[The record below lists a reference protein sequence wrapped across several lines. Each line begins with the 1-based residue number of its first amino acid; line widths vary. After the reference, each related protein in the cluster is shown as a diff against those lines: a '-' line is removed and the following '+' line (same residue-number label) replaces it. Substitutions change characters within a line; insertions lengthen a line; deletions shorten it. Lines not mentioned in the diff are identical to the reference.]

1 MYSRAAGGE
10 GTVRMTAL
18 TESLVDAKDGTVK
31 AQVETEIAKA
41 VSDLQRAMYQTAFWV
56 AGTVV
61 AAFGIAVSILLS
73 QLS

>member
-1 MYSRAAGGE
+1 
-10 GTVRMTAL
+10 MTAL

-41 VSDLQRAMYQTAFWV
+41 FRDLQRSMYQTAFWV

-61 AAFGIAVSILLS
+61 AALGIAVSILLS

>member
-1 MYSRAAGGE
+1 
-10 GTVRMTAL
+10 MTTL
-18 TESLVDAKDGTVK
+18 TEALVDAKDGTVT

-61 AAFGIAVSILLS
+61 AAFAIAVSILLS

>member
-1 MYSRAAGGE
+1 
-10 GTVRMTAL
+10 MTAL

-41 VSDLQRAMYQTAFWV
+41 VSDLQRSMYQTAFWV

-61 AAFGIAVSILLS
+61 AAIGIAVSILLS